1 MKKILNTSIIY
12 FVLGIAA
19 GVFYREFTKFHGYT
33 GNTALSA
40 VHPHFFVLGMFLF
53 LMLAFLCRKEE
64 SLLQNVTFRRFF
76 ILYNISL
83 PFMAC
88 TMLARGIIQVLEIT
102 LSKSM
107 NAMVSGIACVSHIL
121 ITVSLVLL
129 FISLKKAL
137 VSEEN

>member
-12 FVLGIAA
+12 FVLAIAA

-88 TMLARGIIQVLEIT
+88 TMLARGIIQVMEIT

-107 NAMVSGIACVSHIL
+107 NAMVSGIAGVSHIL

>member
-107 NAMVSGIACVSHIL
+107 NAMVSGIAGVSHIL

>member
-12 FVLGIAA
+12 FVLAIAA

-76 ILYNISL
+76 ILYNISR

-88 TMLARGIIQVLEIT
+88 TMLARGIIQVMEIT

-107 NAMVSGIACVSHIL
+107 NAMVSGIAGVSHIL

>member
-19 GVFYREFTKFHGYT
+19 GVFYRELTKFHGYT

-53 LMLAFLCRKEE
+53 LMVAFLCRKEE
-64 SLLQNVTFRRFF
+64 TLLQNVTFRRFF

-88 TMLARGIIQVLEIT
+88 TMLARGIIQVMEIT

-107 NAMVSGIACVSHIL
+107 NAMVSGIAGVSHIL
-121 ITVSLVLL
+121 ITVCLVLL

>member
-88 TMLARGIIQVLEIT
+88 TMLARGIIQVMEIT

-107 NAMVSGIACVSHIL
+107 NAMVSGIAGVSHIL

>member
-1 MKKILNTSIIY
+1 M
-12 FVLGIAA
+12 GIAA

-88 TMLARGIIQVLEIT
+88 TMLARGIIQVMEIT

-107 NAMVSGIACVSHIL
+107 NAMVSGIAGVSHIL